1 MSSAADS
8 YQKVIRWSL
17 VGHQTAVLLDSHQG
31 FIRSSPGSHQEVNRQ
46 SPGSHQAV
54 TRQSPG
60 SHQVVT
66 RKSPKQSSGSQIII
80 RQSSISHRTVIRLP
94 IIRQSIDS
102 LVMVIFLSNLLSL
115 LFWKAL
121 QSCPL
126 YLKQR
131 VVQFYDK
138 VPIQIRDDLQ

>member
-31 FIRSSPGSHQEVNRQ
+31 FIRS

-131 VVQFYDK
+131 VVQFYVK
-138 VPIQIRDDLQ
+138 VPKYLDQR